1 MSPPIS
7 SDGSAERHAIAW
19 DTQNGTSDPNEPLYQ
34 PWREFWPPRNVG
46 DLSEAEIRAKPWLT
60 WKRDKTKP
68 NDKPWYFWVNVFEG
82 DVDEPCKGEYCKK
95 CNGEGC
101 VSLAVVPGILPLRIH
116 WANVAAIEHRF
127 HSGGGRLGRPSV
139 IRVFVWV
146 GSCGFAAREKD
157 D

>member
-19 DTQNGTSDPNEPLYQ
+19 DTQNGTSDTNDPLYQ
-34 PWREFWPPRNVG
+34 PWREFWPPRDVE

-68 NDKPWYFWVNVFEG
+68 NDKPWYFWVNVFES
-82 DVDEPCKGEYCKK
+82 DVDEPCKGEDCKK

-101 VSLAVVPGILPLRIH
+101 STGST
-116 WANVAAIEHRF
+116 VAE
-127 HSGGGRLGRPSV
+127 GG
-139 IRVFVWV
+139 
-146 GSCGFAAREKD
+146 
-157 D
+157 